1 MVHFLL
7 EYGASPFLENALGGF
22 ALYHEVSGGH
32 EEVFETLLH
41 HLGNSRQPEAKN
53 QLNVA
58 LGIAARDGRHQMIR
72 KSLDQGAEINQP
84 TRDNPL
90 ARAARRRRLETT
102 DVLLENGAK
111 PNVMSPDGDSAFSA
125 AVESGDIPLVQFLID
140 QGAPLEYLRMCRRRL
155 MSCLDCASTIVEDDD
170 MVQLLLKTGVREA
183 SDLAKAQL
191 DD

>member
-1 MVHFLL
+1 MQSGSFLI
-7 EYGASPFLENALGGF
+7 GVWGQPISRKRLGGF

-84 TRDNPL
+84 TRDNP
-90 ARAARRRRLETT
+90 
-102 DVLLENGAK
+102 
-111 PNVMSPDGDSAFSA
+111 
-125 AVESGDIPLVQFLID
+125 
-140 QGAPLEYLRMCRRRL
+140 
-155 MSCLDCASTIVEDDD
+155 
-170 MVQLLLKTGVREA
+170 
-183 SDLAKAQL
+183 
-191 DD
+191 

>member
-1 MVHFLL
+1 
-7 EYGASPFLENALGGF
+7 
-22 ALYHEVSGGH
+22 
-32 EEVFETLLH
+32 
-41 HLGNSRQPEAKN
+41 
-53 QLNVA
+53 
-58 LGIAARDGRHQMIR
+58 
-72 KSLDQGAEINQP
+72 
-84 TRDNPL
+84 
-90 ARAARRRRLETT
+90 
-102 DVLLENGAK
+102 
-111 PNVMSPDGDSAFSA
+111 MSPDGDSAFSA